1 VDGKKVLEI
10 YQKMVSDRG
19 NMGDLWKEVVHYCF
33 PAERPEY
40 STFGGNTTT
49 RGQRRTNPVCSYPV
63 VFTQRLGSSIHSN
76 AFPANDYWFD
86 FAIIGEKGETSE
98 ESRVW
103 CRQARDVVHR
113 KIRQGTNFYQES
125 HAMMVGL
132 AAFGTAGFYTYYK
145 AGRLHFRYIPI
156 HKNFYIESNSDG
168 EIDTVALLHEW
179 TAKEAI
185 EEYGAENVG
194 AQVLSA
200 FKAGVDS
207 GTRYSYVQLIYP
219 KKVYGEAYSPK
230 KGGKPYGDITVELD
244 GGRVVKEE
252 QLSGFPFAIP
262 RFMVYSDD
270 LYGRSP
276 AMAAMPDIKAANALR
291 KALLDASV
299 RAVNPPMFINS
310 LMGNINTAAGAV
322 NKIAGVDKNSVWTYP
337 VPTDFPAGKEL
348 MADLLESLKQAFYI
362 DVFQAIEQQK
372 YMTAT
377 EVTERVRQKVESI
390 SPIVT
395 RLQKEFS
402 SRVVLRCLNLL
413 IEHGDLEPPP
423 SKVGG
428 KNASLK
434 VAYISS
440 LDAMMQQGVAAKTMN
455 FVNQLNLLGQTV
467 TQLPDLATI
476 LNTDA
481 IVQALG
487 DANTLPSEFF
497 RKKEEVEAIRQANA
511 MQQQAI
517 AQADVESKQAASL
530 ADLAKANGGALPD
543 QFMEQMAEQTA
554 AGNM

>member
-1 VDGKKVLEI
+1 
-10 YQKMVSDRG
+10 
-19 NMGDLWKEVVHYCF
+19 
-33 PAERPEY
+33 
-40 STFGGNTTT
+40 
-49 RGQRRTNPVCSYPV
+49 
-63 VFTQRLGSSIHSN
+63 
-76 AFPANDYWFD
+76 
-86 FAIIGEKGETSE
+86 
-98 ESRVW
+98 
-103 CRQARDVVHR
+103 
-113 KIRQGTNFYQES
+113 
-125 HAMMVGL
+125 
-132 AAFGTAGFYTYYK
+132 
-145 AGRLHFRYIPI
+145 
-156 HKNFYIESNSDG
+156 
-168 EIDTVALLHEW
+168 
-179 TAKEAI
+179 
-185 EEYGAENVG
+185 
-194 AQVLSA
+194 
-200 FKAGVDS
+200 
-207 GTRYSYVQLIYP
+207 
-219 KKVYGEAYSPK
+219 
-230 KGGKPYGDITVELD
+230 
-244 GGRVVKEE
+244 
-252 QLSGFPFAIP
+252 
-262 RFMVYSDD
+262 
-270 LYGRSP
+270 
-276 AMAAMPDIKAANALR
+276 
-291 KALLDASV
+291 
-299 RAVNPPMFINS
+299 
-310 LMGNINTAAGAV
+310 
-322 NKIAGVDKNSVWTYP
+322 VWTYP

-423 SKVGG
+423 NKVGG

-497 RKKEEVEAIRQANA
+497 RKKDEVEAIRQANA